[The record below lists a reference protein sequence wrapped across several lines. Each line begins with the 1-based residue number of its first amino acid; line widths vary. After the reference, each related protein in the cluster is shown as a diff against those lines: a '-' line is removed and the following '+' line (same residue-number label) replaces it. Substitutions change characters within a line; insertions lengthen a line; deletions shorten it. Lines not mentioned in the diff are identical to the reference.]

1 MTEQAKLLQILLSIM
16 AISNDHR
23 LAFREKLERVL
34 GEIVSCMQ
42 AKRGSIMLL
51 KGRKALEVVASTHP
65 DALGARQV
73 VDEKTPSGWVVRHKK
88 PLYVDKATQNALF
101 PSRVGRYEKSAFLIV
116 PIISNTRVIGVLNV
130 TDKIGEDLFEHMEQE
145 ILLQIAGLVINTLET
160 QRLAESLK
168 KSKKALEKKNLQLKR
183 LEKVRTDL
191 FNMLIHDL
199 KGPISEMVA
208 NLDILSYT
216 ISEENRLFVES
227 AQQGCSALQTMVSNL
242 LDIARLEEGRLE
254 LVFEKIDP
262 ADLVTE
268 ALGRLVRVGKTRE
281 LLFEKVFPPQPDQRP
296 FSADRGVLLRVLQ
309 NLLTNAIRYSPERQ
323 AIQVGFDYPGPS
335 KIRFFVKDHGPGV
348 PARHR
353 KAIFE
358 KYTQID
364 KQTDGRMY
372 TAGMGL
378 AFCKMAVRAHRGR
391 IGVKDEVPMGSCFW
405 FELPMCPKMARPGA
419 KKNRPL

>member
-16 AISNDHR
+16 AISNDRR
-23 LAFREKLERVL
+23 LAFREKLEKVL
-34 GEIVSCMQ
+34 DEIVSCMQ

-51 KGRKALEVVASTHP
+51 KGRKTLEVVASTHP
-65 DALGARQV
+65 DAQGARQA

-88 PLYVDKATQNALF
+88 PLYVDKNTEHGWF
-101 PSRVGRYEKSAFLIV
+101 PGSVGRYEKSAFVIV
-116 PIISNTRVIGVLNV
+116 PIISNNRIIGVLNV
-130 TDKIGEDLFEHMEQE
+130 TDKIGEDLFDPTEQKT
-145 ILLQIAGLVINTLET
+145 LLQVAGMVINTLET
-160 QRLAESLK
+160 ERLAASLK
-168 KSKKALEKKNLQLKR
+168 RSKKALEKKNLQLRK
-183 LEKVRTDL
+183 LEKLRTDL

-216 ISEENRLFVES
+216 ISEENRPFVES
-227 AQQGCSALQTMVSNL
+227 AQQGCSALQAMVSNL

-262 ADLVTE
+262 EDLVAE
-268 ALGRLVRVGKTRE
+268 ALGRLVRTGKARE
-281 LLFEKVFPPQPDQRP
+281 LSFEQVFPPQADHRR
-296 FSADRGVLLRVLQ
+296 FSADRGVLLRILQ

-323 AIQVGFDYPGPS
+323 AIRVGFDYPEPS
-335 KIRFFVKDHGPGV
+335 KIRFFVADQGPGV

-358 KYTQID
+358 KYTQIE
-364 KQTDGRMY
+364 KRSEGRMY

-378 AFCKMAVRAHRGR
+378 AFCKMAVRAHHGS
-391 IGVKDEVPMGSCFW
+391 IGVKDENPTGSCFW
-405 FELPMCPKMARPGA
+405 FEVPVGLKAEQPGVKKPSRP
-419 KKNRPL
+419 